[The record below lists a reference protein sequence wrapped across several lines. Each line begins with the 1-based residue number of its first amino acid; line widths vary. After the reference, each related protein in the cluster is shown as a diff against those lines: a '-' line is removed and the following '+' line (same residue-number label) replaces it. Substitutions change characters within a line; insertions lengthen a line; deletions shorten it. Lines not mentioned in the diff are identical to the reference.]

1 MNRHAQRLRPQT
13 FSFVTTFQQR
23 GRSCYHRLDRQR
35 RCAALTRAKTFFH
48 SGASRRANRP
58 PGRVSHSRAV
68 RLFVLCS
75 YLCADAS
82 DTLATDPVG
91 FETDIMSS
99 EGGGATSD
107 TDVRPHSFAAPQSR
121 ASEQQLRAEIQRLE
135 QRYAQTVSSM
145 TQERQ
150 EALANEAAFT
160 RMARDSSQQLQLKL
174 ADAESKIEFLA
185 AFVST
190 QVPRLANF
198 FFFLQQLLT

>member
-1 MNRHAQRLRPQT
+1 LPSKGLR
-13 FSFVTTFQQR
+13 R
-23 GRSCYHRLDRQR
+23 G
-35 RCAALTRAKTFFH
+35 
-48 SGASRRANRP
+48 P
-58 PGRVSHSRAV
+58 E
-68 RLFVLCS
+68 
-75 YLCADAS
+75 
-82 DTLATDPVG
+82 PVEHG
-91 FETDIMSS
+91 FE
-99 EGGGATSD
+99 EAHGG
-107 TDVRPHSFAAPQSR
+107 
-121 ASEQQLRAEIQRLE
+121 QLRAEIQRQE